1 MRGATVGGRT
11 VERVEISRRA
21 LVHNIGEFRRLI
33 GPRRKFLAVV
43 KANAYG
49 HGLVE
54 AAGIAAGAGVDWFG
68 VDSVDEGAALRR
80 AGLEAPVLVL
90 GYAPLASLEEAVA
103 ADLRLTVYNRETV
116 ARLAELA
123 GRMRRTVRLH
133 VKLETGTWRQGVAP
147 RDLAAFVRDIR
158 RRPGLVVEG
167 LSSHFANI
175 EDTTRH
181 DYPRRQLETYRTAC
195 RALEAGGPRVP
206 LKHMSCTAAAIL
218 FPEPGFNLARVGIG
232 LYGLWPSKE
241 TYLSC
246 LLDRKEPLSL
256 EPVLSWK
263 ARIAQIKKVPA
274 GADIGYG
281 GTYRTTRPTRL
292 AVVPVGY
299 YDGYDRGLSNAA
311 HVLVKGRRAPVRG
324 RVAMDFFM
332 ADVTDVP
339 APSLEDEVTLIGSDG
354 RERIGAE
361 DLAGLA
367 GTIGYEILARI
378 NPLVPRV
385 VV

>member
-1 MRGATVGGRT
+1 MGGSLT
-11 VERVEISRRA
+11 ERVEISRPA
-21 LVHNIGEFRRLI
+21 LVHNIREFRRRI
-33 GPRRKFLAVV
+33 GPRKKFLAVV

-49 HGLVE
+49 HGLLEVARLAVGE
-54 AAGIAAGAGVDWFG
+54 GVDWFG
-68 VDSVDEGAALRR
+68 VNSVDEGVGLRR
-80 AGLEAPVLVL
+80 AGIGVPVLVL
-90 GYAPLASLEEAVA
+90 GYTPLGALEEAVD

-116 ARLAELA
+116 ARLAGLA
-123 GRMRRTVRLH
+123 GRMGKTVRVH

-175 EDTTRH
+175 EDTTKH

-206 LKHMSCTAAAIL
+206 LKHMSCTASTIL

-246 LLDRKEPLSL
+246 LLDRKDPLSL
-256 EPVLSWK
+256 KPVLAWK
-263 ARIAQIKKVPA
+263 ARIAQVKKVPA

-281 GTYRTTRPTRL
+281 GTYRTTRPTVL

-299 YDGYDRGLSNAA
+299 FDGYDRGLSNAA

-339 APSLEDEVTLIGSDG
+339 GAKLEDDVTLLGADG
-354 RERIGAE
+354 RERITAE
-361 DLAGLA
+361 DLASIA
-367 GTIGYEILARI
+367 GTISYEILARI

-385 VV
+385 IV

>member
-1 MRGATVGGRT
+1 MAGSL
-11 VERVEISRRA
+11 VERVEVSRSA
-21 LVHNIGEFRRLI
+21 LVHNIREFRRLI
-33 GPRRKFLAVV
+33 GRKRKFMAVV

-49 HGLVE
+49 HGLLEV
-54 AAGIAAGAGVDWFG
+54 AGIAMENGVDWLG
-68 VDSVDEGAALRR
+68 VNSLDEGAALRD
-80 AGLEAPVLVL
+80 AGIEVPVLVL
-90 GYAPLASLEEAVA
+90 GYVPLRGLEEAVA
-103 ADLRLTVYNRETV
+103 RDLRLTVYNRETL
-116 ARLAELA
+116 ARLSALSV
-123 GRMRRTVRLH
+123 RMGKTVPVH
-133 VKLETGTWRQGVAP
+133 VKVETGTWRQGVP
-147 RDLAAFVRDIR
+147 LKDVAAFAGDVRKR
-158 RRPGLVVEG
+158 TGLVLEG

-175 EDTTRH
+175 EDTTKH
-181 DYPRRQLETYRTAC
+181 DYPRRQLEAYRTAC
-195 RALEAGGPRVP
+195 REVEADGAAVP
-206 LKHMSCTAAAIL
+206 LKHMSCTASTIL

-246 LLDRKEPLSL
+246 VLQKRKPLSL
-256 EPVLSWK
+256 EPVLAWR
-263 ARIAQIKKVPA
+263 ARIAQVKKVPA
-274 GADIGYG
+274 GAYVGYG
-281 GTYRTTRPTRL
+281 CTYRTTRPTAL

-299 YDGYDRGLSNAA
+299 FDGYDRGLSNAA

-339 APSLEDEVTLIGSDG
+339 GVKLEDEATLIGADG
-354 RERIGAE
+354 RERITAE

-367 GTIGYEILARI
+367 GTISYEVLARI

>member
-1 MRGATVGGRT
+1 MRQRPI
-11 VERVEISRRA
+11 ERVEIAKRA
-21 LVHNIGEFRRLI
+21 LVGNIGEFRRLI

-49 HGLVE
+49 HGLLEV
-54 AAGIAAGAGVDWFG
+54 AGIAVAAGVDWLG
-68 VDSVDEGAALRR
+68 VNSVEEGTALRR
-80 AGLEAPVLVL
+80 AGIEAPVLVL
-90 GYAPLASLEEAVA
+90 GYAPFDSLEEAVA
-103 ADLRLTVYNRETV
+103 GDLRLTVYNRETIV
-116 ARLAELA
+116 RLAVLA
-123 GRMRRTVRLH
+123 VRLHRTVRLH
-133 VKLETGTWRQGVAP
+133 IKVETGTWRQGVDP
-147 RDLAAFVRDIR
+147 KDLAAFVRDIR
-158 RRPGLVVEG
+158 SRPGLAVEG

-175 EDTTRH
+175 EDTTKH
-181 DYPRRQLETYRTAC
+181 DYPRRQLAVYRSAI
-195 RALEAGGPRVP
+195 RDLEAGGPRIP
-206 LKHMSCTAAAIL
+206 LRHMSCTASTIL

-263 ARIAQIKKVPA
+263 AGIAQIKKVPA

-281 GTYRTTRPTRL
+281 CTYRTTRPTRL

-311 HVLVKGRRAPVRG
+311 HVLVRGRRAPVRG

-339 APSLEDEVTLIGSDG
+339 GAGLEDQVTLLGADG
-354 RERIGAE
+354 RERITAE
-361 DLAGLA
+361 DLAALA
-367 GTIGYEILARI
+367 GTISYEILARI
-378 NPLVPRV
+378 NPLVPRIV
-385 VV
+385 V

>member
-1 MRGATVGGRT
+1 MSGRA

-21 LVHNIGEFRRLI
+21 LVHNIREFRRLI

-54 AAGIAAGAGVDWFG
+54 VAGIAAGEGVDWFG
-68 VDSVDEGAALRR
+68 VNSVDEGAALRR
-80 AGLEAPVLVL
+80 AGLETPILVL
-90 GYAPLASLEEAVA
+90 GYAPFASLEEAVA

-116 ARLAELA
+116 ARLAGLA
-123 GRMRRTVRLH
+123 ARMRKTVRLH
-133 VKLETGTWRQGVAP
+133 VKVETGTWRQGVAP
-147 RDLAAFVRDIR
+147 RDLPAFVRDIR
-158 RRPGLVVEG
+158 RRPGLAVEG

-175 EDTTRH
+175 EDTTKH
-181 DYPRRQLETYRTAC
+181 DYPRRQLEIYRAAC
-195 RALEAGGPRVP
+195 RALEARGPRLP
-206 LKHMSCTAAAIL
+206 LKHMSCTAATIL
-218 FPEPGFNLARVGIG
+218 FPEPDFNLARVGIG

-246 LLDRKEPLSL
+246 LLDKKEPLSL
-256 EPVLSWK
+256 DPVLSGQ
-263 ARIAQIKKVPA
+263 ARIAQIKRVPA

-292 AVVPVGY
+292 AVIPVGY
-299 YDGYDRGLSNAA
+299 FDGYDRRLSNAA

-339 APSLEDEVTLIGSDG
+339 GLALEDEVTLLGADG
-354 RERIGAE
+354 RERIAAE
-361 DLAGLA
+361 DLAALA

-378 NPLVPRV
+378 NPLGPRV
-385 VV
+385 IV

>member
-1 MRGATVGGRT
+1 MSGTSIA
-11 VERVEISRRA
+11 RVEISRAA
-21 LVHNIGEFRRLI
+21 LVHNIREFRHLI

-49 HGLVE
+49 HGIVE
-54 AAGIAAGAGVDWFG
+54 VAGIAAAEGVDWLG
-68 VDSVDEGAALRR
+68 VNSVDEGATLRR
-80 AGLEAPVLVL
+80 AGIDAPILIL
-90 GYAPLASLEEAVA
+90 GYTPLDSLEEAVA
-103 ADLRLTVYNRETV
+103 LDLRLTVYNRQTV
-116 ARLAELA
+116 ARLASLA
-123 GRMRRTVRLH
+123 GRMGKTVRVH
-133 VKLETGTWRQGVAP
+133 VKLETGTWRQGVAA

-175 EDTTRH
+175 EDTTKH
-181 DYPRRQLETYRTAC
+181 DYPRRQLEIYRTAC
-195 RALEAGGPRVP
+195 RTIEAAGPRVP
-206 LKHMSCTAAAIL
+206 LKHMSCTASTIL

-241 TYLSC
+241 TFLSC
-246 LLDRKEPLSL
+246 LLDREEPLSL
-256 EPVLSWK
+256 EPVLSWR
-263 ARIAQIKKVPA
+263 ARIAQLKKVPA

-281 GTYRTTRPTRL
+281 CTYRTTRPTVL

-299 YDGYDRGLSNAA
+299 FDGYDRGLSNTA

-339 APSLEDEVTLIGSDG
+339 GLGLEARVTLLGADG
-354 RERIGAE
+354 RERIAAE
-361 DLAGLA
+361 DLASWA
-367 GTIGYEILARI
+367 GTISYEILARI

-385 VV
+385 IV

>member
-1 MRGATVGGRT
+1 MRRQPI
-11 VERVEISRRA
+11 ERVEIAKRA
-21 LVHNIGEFRRLI
+21 LVGNIGEFRRLI

-49 HGLVE
+49 HGLLEV
-54 AAGIAAGAGVDWFG
+54 AGIAVAAGVDWLG
-68 VDSVDEGAALRR
+68 VNSVEEGTALRR
-80 AGLEAPVLVL
+80 AGIEAPVLVL
-90 GYAPLASLEEAVA
+90 GYAPFDSLEEAVA
-103 ADLRLTVYNRETV
+103 GDLRLTVYNRETIV
-116 ARLAELA
+116 RLAVLA
-123 GRMRRTVRLH
+123 VRLHRTVRLH
-133 VKLETGTWRQGVAP
+133 IKVETGTWRQGVDP
-147 RDLAAFVRDIR
+147 KDLAAFVRDIR
-158 RRPGLVVEG
+158 SRPGLAVEG

-175 EDTTRH
+175 EDTTKH
-181 DYPRRQLETYRTAC
+181 DYPRRQLAVYRSAI
-195 RALEAGGPRVP
+195 RDLEAGGPRIP
-206 LKHMSCTAAAIL
+206 LRHMSCTASTIL

-263 ARIAQIKKVPA
+263 AGIAQIKKVPA

-281 GTYRTTRPTRL
+281 CTYRTTRPTRL

-311 HVLVKGRRAPVRG
+311 HVLVRGRRAPVRG

-339 APSLEDEVTLIGSDG
+339 GAGLEDQVTLLGADG
-354 RERIGAE
+354 RERITAE
-361 DLAGLA
+361 DLAALA
-367 GTIGYEILARI
+367 GTISYEILARI
-378 NPLVPRV
+378 NPLVPRIV
-385 VV
+385 V

>member
-1 MRGATVGGRT
+1 MRRRPI
-11 VERVEISRRA
+11 ERVEIAKRA
-21 LVHNIGEFRRLI
+21 LVGNIGEFRRLI

-49 HGLVE
+49 HGLLEV
-54 AAGIAAGAGVDWFG
+54 AGIAVAEGVDWLG
-68 VDSVDEGAALRR
+68 VNSVDEGTALRR
-80 AGLEAPVLVL
+80 AGIAAPVVVL
-90 GYAPLASLEEAVA
+90 GYAPLDSLGEAVA
-103 ADLRLTVYNRETV
+103 GDLRLTVYNRETV
-116 ARLAELA
+116 ERLAGLAARL
-123 GRMRRTVRLH
+123 RRTVRLH
-133 VKLETGTWRQGVAP
+133 VKVETGTWRQGVDP
-147 RDLAAFVRDIR
+147 KDLAGFVRDVR

-175 EDTTRH
+175 EDTTKH
-181 DYPRRQLETYRTAC
+181 DYPRRQLAVYRSAV
-195 RALEAGGPRVP
+195 RDLEAGGPRIP
-206 LKHMSCTAAAIL
+206 LKHMSCTASTIL

-263 ARIAQIKKVPA
+263 AGIAQIKKVPA

-281 GTYRTTRPTRL
+281 CTYRTTRPTRL

-299 YDGYDRGLSNAA
+299 YDGYDRGLSNTA
-311 HVLVKGRRAPVRG
+311 HVLVRGRRAPVRG

-339 APSLEDEVTLIGSDG
+339 GVGLEDPVTLLGADG
-354 RERIGAE
+354 RERITAE
-361 DLAGLA
+361 DLAALA
-367 GTIGYEILARI
+367 GTISYEILARI
-378 NPLVPRV
+378 NPLVPRIV
-385 VV
+385 V